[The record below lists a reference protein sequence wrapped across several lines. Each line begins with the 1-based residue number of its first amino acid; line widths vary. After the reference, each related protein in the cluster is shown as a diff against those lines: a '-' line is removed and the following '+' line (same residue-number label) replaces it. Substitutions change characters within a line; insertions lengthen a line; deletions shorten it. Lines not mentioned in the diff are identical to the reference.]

1 MGRKNISDQ
10 RKKEIVI
17 AFYEVSKSIGLE
29 NVSIANLA
37 NHMGISKG
45 LVMHYYQNKEHIL
58 EDLSNYILEAYITF
72 INNSTPDKIES
83 KVALE
88 SFIQKMFTREWS
100 EYVDDGVFYSLYA
113 LIYRDKKVSDSFKR
127 FSNSLRQV
135 LKSKLLSAKEHSVI
149 TNSNIDELNEIIF
162 AMIDGGYFYLGTQ
175 INDMEAYKKQS
186 LIYSNHVIS
195 LLQFS

>member
-88 SFIQKMFTREWS
+88 NFIQKMFTREWS

-113 LIYRDKKVSDSFKR
+113 LIYRDKKISNSFKR